1 MNNPV
6 IYEKR
11 ERPKAQ
17 KLKRRDIIINKVS
30 YEETYNEKNEK
41 ITKRIETPFNVTKKV
56 NESAKLIKVYTAQD
70 KLKELERISEVNKK

>member
-6 IYEKR
+6 IYEKPNK
-11 ERPKAQ
+11 PKAQ
-17 KLKRRDIIINKVS
+17 KLSRRDIIIRKVS

-56 NESAKLIKVYTAQD
+56 NESAKLIKVYTAQE
-70 KLKELERISEVNKK
+70 KLKELEKISQVR